1 MVDVM
6 ETYSTRSRESEIDA
20 LIDALI
26 AKVMAGDATSKDLI
40 EYQEL
45 LAARTRRMR
54 PPAIHPRW
62 PSSLRRNY
70 A

>member
-1 MVDVM
+1 MADVM

-20 LIDALI
+20 LIEAFI
-26 AKVMAGDATSKDLI
+26 AKVMADQATAKDLI

-45 LAARTRRMR
+45 VAARARRMR
-54 PPAIHPRW
+54 PPAIRPRW
-62 PSSLRRNY
+62 PSSLRRTY

>member
-1 MVDVM
+1 MADVM
-6 ETYSTRSRESEIDA
+6 DTYPTRSRESEIDA
-20 LIDALI
+20 LIDDLI
-26 AKVMAGDATSKDLI
+26 AKIMAGDSTPKDMI

-54 PPAIHPRW
+54 PPASHSRW
-62 PSSLRRNY
+62 PSSLRRTY

>member
-1 MVDVM
+1 MADVM

-20 LIDALI
+20 LIATFI
-26 AKVMAGDATSKDLI
+26 AKVMAGEATKKDLI
-40 EYQEL
+40 DYQEL
-45 LAARTRRMR
+45 VAARTRRMR